1 LEWILKR
8 FTVNYFRGAE
18 LGQEIKKVI
27 DAGQLVNDELVLR
40 MVSENL
46 DRPDCANGFLLDGFP
61 RTVVQAE
68 KVWH

>member
-1 LEWILKR
+1 MEWILKR